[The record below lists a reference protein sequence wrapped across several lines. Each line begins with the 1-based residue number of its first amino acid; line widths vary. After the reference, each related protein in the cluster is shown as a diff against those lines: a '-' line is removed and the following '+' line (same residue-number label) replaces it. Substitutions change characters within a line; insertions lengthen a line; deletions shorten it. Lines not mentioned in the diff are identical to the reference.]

1 MGKRIIILDEI
12 VKDLSEMTN
21 TSSVLSES
29 FIKSL
34 FTEIAGQLAD
44 KGESE
49 IPGLGRFFIEE
60 GNVKFVADK
69 DIESSLNV
77 AFESFEP
84 VVLDDDFNFEEE
96 SEVPESIEQD
106 ASEDKEPGENTADVT
121 LEEAAEEVL
130 PVVDSVATD
139 DDTLAVE
146 AEPKFQEVEQ
156 ASETDVVTD
165 EENVNIEEPI
175 EETQNLEDTNVDDI
189 YDTEEPVKTRFF
201 KKEFWWGVL
210 AGLCVSFIVSIGL
223 NYFAKD
229 TIAEDSSQLAV
240 EDCSSVAMD
249 TIGASVDTLAIENA
263 EKIEPSDTIVYKDQ
277 YFKVTSAAYLSN
289 VSRKY
294 YDHYAFWIYI
304 YLENKDVIKDP
315 DNIPIGLTLR
325 IPDPKRYGIDK
336 DDPRS
341 VKRAQIKALE
351 YSKEN

>member
-12 VKDLSEMTN
+12 VKDLSEITN

-44 KGESE
+44 QGQAE
-49 IPGLGRFFIEE
+49 IPGLGRFFIED
-60 GNVKFVADK
+60 GNVGFIADK

-84 VVLDDDFNFEEE
+84 VVLDDDFNFDEEP
-96 SEVPESIEQD
+96 EVSQSIEQNMAEDMKKD
-106 ASEDKEPGENTADVT
+106 AAGDTLDGVDEDLPPAVDAVVSKDVTPVEDAESESQEAEVT
-121 LEEAAEEVL
+121 LETEV
-130 PVVDSVATD
+130 
-139 DDTLAVE
+139 
-146 AEPKFQEVEQ
+146 
-156 ASETDVVTD
+156 
-165 EENVNIEEPI
+165 EENVVPEEHA
-175 EETQNLEDTNVDDI
+175 EETQEFEDTNVDDI

-223 NYFAKD
+223 NYFVKD
-229 TIAEDSSQLAV
+229 TIAEDSTQLAV

-249 TIGASVDTLAIENA
+249 TIGASVDTLTIENA
-263 EKIEPSDTIVYKDQ
+263 GKVELSDTVVYKDQ

-294 YDHYAFWIYI
+294 YGHYAFWIYI

-315 DNIPIGLTLR
+315 DNIPTGLTLR

-336 DDPRS
+336 DDSYS

-351 YSKEN
+351 YSKGN